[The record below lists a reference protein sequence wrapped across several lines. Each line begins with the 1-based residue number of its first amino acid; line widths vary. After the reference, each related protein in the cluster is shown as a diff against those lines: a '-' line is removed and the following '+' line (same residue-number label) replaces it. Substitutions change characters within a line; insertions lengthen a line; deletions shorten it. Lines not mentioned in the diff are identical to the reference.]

1 MNMKI
6 LFPIL
11 TSYKKLWTMIS
22 TKNKLKVQ
30 QASFKEARVAGI
42 KNKLRRAE
50 EMKKV
55 RREKKK
61 VCTMNPRVLI
71 LLKH

>member
-1 MNMKI
+1 MAKEN
-6 LFPIL
+6 PDP
-11 TSYKKLWTMIS
+11 
-22 TKNKLKVQ
+22 
-30 QASFKEARVAGI
+30 SFKEARVAGI

-61 VCTMNPRVLI
+61 VCTLRLRVVI